1 MSSFFIKIFIRSV
14 DVFSKVLS
22 SGAEASHT
30 EARSCLGWLWGSPVR
45 QQLLGTIVLCMAVAF

>member
-22 SGAEASHT
+22 SGADAFCAEVGN
-30 EARSCLGWLWGSPVR
+30 CLGWLRGSPVR
-45 QQLLGTIVLCMAVAF
+45 EQLLGAIVLCVAMAF